1 MMFTLIS
8 QAMILQSEDGEL
20 LPYNPDDVTPG
31 VIGFAFT
38 VVIAVAIILLGL
50 DLYRRVRRMNYRGEA
65 RESIATE
72 LAESNEAQEQQEG
85 SSDNPRVD

>member
-8 QAMILQSEDGEL
+8 RALILHAEDGEL
-20 LPYNPDDVTPG
+20 LPYNPEDVTPG

-72 LAESNEAQEQQEG
+72 LAESNEAKEQQEG
-85 SSDNPRVD
+85 NTDHPRAD